1 MTIGMEGNMIVTKL
15 AYDGARL
22 YINPYTISYILD
34 GDDTTVVGF
43 TNGHTY
49 EVTASGTE
57 LRGLI
62 DEETKSLCKECKASL
77 QE

>member
-1 MTIGMEGNMIVTKL
+1 MIVTKL

-22 YINPYTISYILD
+22 YINPYTVSYILD

-57 LRGLI
+57 LRRLM
-62 DEETKSLCKECKASL
+62 DEETKSLCKGCSQSSKE
-77 QE
+77 

>member
-1 MTIGMEGNMIVTKL
+1 MITTKL

-22 YINPYTISYILD
+22 YINPYTVSYILD

-49 EVTASGTE
+49 EVTASGIE

-62 DEETKSLCKECKASL
+62 DEETKSLCKECKASIS
-77 QE
+77 E